1 MKVGRNDPCPC
12 GSGRKYKHCCLDKEH
27 SASSNSFATSSGMPG
42 SDFVVAGGDESAV
55 LPREQAIKLM
65 LSQTGFKKSEDLD
78 KAMRAYETFCEALS
92 DDVVPPTFMEYLGRP
107 NAATGTQKS
116 LSAAA
121 SGQTFESREEVE
133 AFARDRINRENT
145 NPIDDFD
152 GLSSA
157 QMHRILA
164 SDFNASSDLVT
175 IADDPSE
182 KVVLSAE
189 LGDVMKWILS
199 YYADRNG
206 EVKLTPTGNHNRALC
221 RAYCERYP
229 HWFGENR
236 SVPLETSL
244 LVLETAHDMV
254 MYLGYTDEDS
264 KRAWL
269 TSEGVDVFSRKR
281 WITVFIDTF
290 RYAIDE
296 YDWQEWIPED
306 AQAEHYLHVQRAA
319 TFLLYLLH
327 KHPDGTVGEF
337 VDRFFRAFP
346 EFIRPAQGNPEHI
359 EYVANVVSELFF
371 ERFCIL
377 FGLIRLTDYP
387 DENREMRDFQYRVSP
402 LFSELL
408 VWKV

>member
-12 GSGRKYKHCCLDKEH
+12 GSGRKYKHCCLDKER
-27 SASSNSFATSSGMPG
+27 SAPSNSFAAPSGMPG
-42 SDFVVAGGDESAV
+42 DDFGVAGGGESAV
-55 LPREQAIKLM
+55 LPREQAMQLM
-65 LSQTGFKKSEDLD
+65 LSQAGFENSEELD
-78 KAMRAYETFCEALS
+78 ESMQAYETFCEALS

-116 LSAAA
+116 LSEAAM
-121 SGQTFESREEVE
+121 GQTFKSREEVE
-133 AFARDRINRENT
+133 TFARDRINQENI
-145 NPIDDFD
+145 NPIDDFE

-157 QMHRILA
+157 QMHRILT
-164 SDFNASSDLVT
+164 SDFDASSDLVT

-189 LGDVMKWILS
+189 LGDVMKWLLS
-199 YYADRNG
+199 YYAAHNG
-206 EVKLTPTGNHNRALC
+206 EVKLTPSGNHNRALC

-229 HWFGENR
+229 NWFGENR
-236 SVPLETSL
+236 SIPLETSL

-264 KRAWL
+264 TRAWL
-269 TSEGVDVFSRKR
+269 APEGIDVVTRKR
-281 WITVFIDTF
+281 WVAMFVEAL
-290 RYAIDE
+290 RYAIDK

-306 AQAEHYLHVQRAA
+306 AQAEHYLHVQKAA

-327 KHPDGTVGEF
+327 KHPDGTIGDF

-346 EFIRPAQGNPEHI
+346 EFIGPAQGDPEHI
-359 EYVANVVSELFF
+359 EYLSDVVSELFF

-387 DENREMRDFQYRVSP
+387 DENREMRDVQYRVSP